1 MIRKLMNGRYGSD
14 TLSLVILFAAII
26 FFQFRYLWI
35 IGAALAGYAVYRM
48 LSKDM
53 DRRFK
58 EKQAFE
64 GLVKRAAAKLSFYR
78 TRFQQRN
85 MYVFFRCE
93 KCRNNLRLPKNKGK
107 LEGTCPVCGFKFTRK
122 T

>member
-14 TLSLVILFAAII
+14 TLSLVIIFVAVI
-26 FFQFRYLWI
+26 FFQFKYLWI
-35 IGAALAGYAVYRM
+35 IGAALAGYAFYRM
-48 LSKDM
+48 LSKDTG
-53 DRRFK
+53 RRFK

-64 GLVKRAAAKLSFYR
+64 GLIKRVVAKLYFYR
-78 TRFQQRN
+78 TAFRQRN
-85 MYVFFRCE
+85 QYVFLKCE

-107 LEGTCPVCGFKFTRK
+107 LEGTCPVCGFKFMRK